1 MPKGNRG
8 IKAGTGRKTTNAKR
22 DSIEYALANANP
34 NYNKG
39 KEYQYNCQRCVVAY
53 ALLRRGEDVE
63 ALPERKGDTT
73 SDHWKEFFENQ
84 QWEPIRLDKLA
95 RPLADRQKQTQMVIE
110 EEVKSWGDGSIGVIY
125 VEWSKNQYAHTF
137 NVENVNGK
145 VRFVDAQDG
154 TTDAS
159 GYFKK
164 IRANNNTTWLSRV
177 DNLKPNQKYID
188 KVVKRK

>member
-1 MPKGNRG
+1 MPKGKRG
-8 IKAGTGRKTTNAKR
+8 IKAGTGRKNTKAKR

-63 ALPERKGDTT
+63 ALPEIKGDTT
-73 SDHWKEFFENQ
+73 SHHWQEFFENQ
-84 QWEPIRLDKLA
+84 QWEPVKINKLA
-95 RPLADRQKQTQMVIE
+95 RPLSDRQQETQTNIE
-110 EEVKSWGDGSIGVIY
+110 NEVKSWGDGSIGIVY
-125 VEWSKNQYAHTF
+125 VQWSKNQGAHVF

-154 TTDAS
+154 TTDVS
-159 GYFKK
+159 KYFKG
-164 IRANNNTTWLSRV
+164 IRANNKTTLLSRV
-177 DNLKPNQKYID
+177 DNLKPNPKYID
-188 KVVKRK
+188 KVVKKK

>member
-22 DSIEYALANANP
+22 DSIEYAVANANP

-39 KEYQYNCQRCVVAY
+39 KEYQVNCQRCVVAY
-53 ALLRRGEDVE
+53 PLLRRGEDVE
-63 ALPERKGDTT
+63 ALPERRGDTT
-73 SDHWKEFFENQ
+73 TDHWQEFFENQ
-84 QWEPIRLDKLA
+84 QWESARLTNPTK
-95 RPLADRQKQTQMVIE
+95 PLDDRQKQTQMAIE
-110 EEVKSWGDGSIGVIY
+110 DKVKNWGHGSIGIVY
-125 VEWSKNQYAHTF
+125 VQWAKNQEAHVF

-145 VRFVDAQDG
+145 VRFIDAQDG

-159 GYFKK
+159 GYFKHIK
-164 IRANNNTTWLSRV
+164 ANPDTTYISRV
-177 DNLKPNQKYID
+177 DNLKANPKYID